1 VLGGESMERKIC
13 SRFGSMQQQKCLVLY
28 WNGVG
33 AMTSLYLIFV
43 GGGGLIGEEAYLV
56 FYFIPM
62 KGEEQKE
69 RKFYP

>member
-1 VLGGESMERKIC
+1 
-13 SRFGSMQQQKCLVLY
+13 MQQQKCLVLY
-28 WNGVG
+28 WNGAG

-43 GGGGLIGEEAYLV
+43 GGGGLIGEEDYLV

-62 KGEEQKE
+62 KGEEQKG